1 MKTNQFEIGKTY
13 YSMTRSGK
21 VRTFKVKDVLRRKST
36 GERVFVVASY
46 DGEAERRFLI
56 KTLKNGEEI
65 VQFDD
70 RFATVIDTTVF
81 AGFKNVTEEEL

>member
-13 YSMTRSGK
+13 FSMTRSGK
-21 VRTFKVKDVLRRKST
+21 VRTFKVTNILRRKST

-46 DGEAERRFLI
+46 DGEPERRYPI
-56 KTLKNGEEI
+56 KTLKNGEEV

-81 AGFKNVTEEEL
+81 TGFKNVTEDDL